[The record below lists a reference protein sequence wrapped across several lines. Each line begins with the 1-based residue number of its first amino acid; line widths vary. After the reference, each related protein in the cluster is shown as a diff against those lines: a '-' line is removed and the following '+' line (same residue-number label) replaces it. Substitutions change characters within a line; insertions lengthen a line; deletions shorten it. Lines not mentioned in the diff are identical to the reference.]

1 MCKYVLKKLRILTF
15 VTFTKKKL
23 KILANSVDMKNIDR

>member
-1 MCKYVLKKLRILTF
+1 MCKYVLNKIKNFNIRNIYQ
-15 VTFTKKKL
+15 KKL

>member
-1 MCKYVLKKLRILTF
+1 MRLLLERIKNLNNCNIYQ
-15 VTFTKKKL
+15 KKL